1 MASRSGFYVLYLQQN
16 GGGSYTVQGVYGGQ
30 TNAFTV
36 TETNDGGG
44 DDLTQV
50 GDITQDDFT
59 SDLKAIDGGPNLA
72 TEFRFVALTQ
82 DGSGF
87 IAVGTNSTYPG
98 APYYYLFQTTYTY
111 NQSSNATVTASTT
124 PNETYAICFTTGTRI
139 ETPRGAVPI
148 EALAV
153 GDEAVTASGERRT
166 ITWIGRRT
174 LDCRGEAAHMA
185 PVRIRANAFG
195 AGIPERDVHLSP
207 GHPVLV
213 RHGGVEA
220 LVPVMNLINGTTIE
234 RSVRQTVTYWHVELD
249 RHDVLLADGLPAESF
264 FDMGSRGWFENDLD
278 DVLANPDLVP
288 PGQHGRCRDV
298 AVEGPLV
305 EAERRRISELFYAD
319 LSAQCAWP
327 THESHGAL

>member
-1 MASRSGFYVLYLQQN
+1 M
-16 GGGSYTVQGVYGGQ
+16 
-30 TNAFTV
+30 
-36 TETNDGGG
+36 
-44 DDLTQV
+44 
-50 GDITQDDFT
+50 GDINPDNFT
-59 SDLKAIDGGPNLA
+59 SDVRTIEGPGFA
-72 TEFRFVALTQ
+72 SEFRFIALTQ

-98 APYYYLFQTTYTY
+98 GPFYYLFQNSYTY
-111 NQSSNATVTASTT
+111 NQFANDAVTASTT

-139 ETPRGAVPI
+139 ATPRGAVPI

-213 RHGGVEA
+213 RHSGVEA

-234 RSVRQTVTYWHVELD
+234 RSARETVTYWHVELD

-327 THESHGAL
+327 VHESHGAL